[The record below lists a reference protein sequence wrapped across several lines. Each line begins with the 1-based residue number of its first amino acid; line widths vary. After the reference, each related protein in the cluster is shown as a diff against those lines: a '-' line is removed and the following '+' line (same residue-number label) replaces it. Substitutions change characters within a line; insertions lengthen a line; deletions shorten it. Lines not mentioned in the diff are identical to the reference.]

1 MLLEKLKQ
9 MPTASP
15 VRNGTSGSATTTAAA
30 PTASTSSSGKT
41 SPAPETKLMQ
51 ELDLLSLDLASLKPL
66 VPNPFLLPSCQVT
79 FHVDL
84 N

>member
-15 VRNGTSGSATTTAAA
+15 VRNGTSGSATTTAVA
-30 PTASTSSSGKT
+30 PTASTSSSRKT
-41 SPAPETKLMQ
+41 SPVPETKLTQ

-66 VPNPFLLPSCQVT
+66 VTTPFLLPSCQVT
-79 FHVDL
+79 FHV
-84 N
+84 NMN